1 RAYRWYFAASEN
13 ITGMKRIR
21 AEAQLKRIVA
31 GDPGA
36 SLAENSAT
44 DPAANPKPQSN
55 KPPLIVKARWGGG
68 NNWSDVTKR
77 VREAVA
83 SGATVSATLGLL
95 IVDPTPGWRKHLE
108 ITCEQNGQ
116 RKAVSIDEGQNWT
129 RDDGAAK

>member
-1 RAYRWYFAASEN
+1 
-13 ITGMKRIR
+13 MKRIR
-21 AEAQLKRIVA
+21 AEAQLKRILA
-31 GDPGA
+31 ADPGA
-36 SLAENSAT
+36 SFATNSSTEPAT
-44 DPAANPKPQSN
+44 NAKPPSQ

-83 SGATVSATLGLL
+83 SGTTVSANLALL

-108 ITCEQNGQ
+108 ITYEQTGQ
-116 RKAVSIDEGQNWT
+116 KKFVSIDEGQNWN